1 MSGPKTVSVSVS
13 HSVSAWELQRQR
25 ERARERARRRAEA
38 RERARQR
45 ARLQERARALA
56 SRLNRVSERWERA
69 KREHGGMFSE
79 WRHSEILRD
88 LAECESDR
96 RRDNDELGAVLDDL
110 AGRVAIAES
119 EYARQLAVSKLR
131 TSLEAVLPSQAAHPD
146 PAVPSEED
154 DEAQRSE
161 REMRRG
167 LEEVS
172 GLLATLAA
180 EVPDDARAA
189 IEKRADEALAS
200 PLAFRRKA
208 LLSQL
213 HLEIRRANRAAAARR
228 RTVAEATGWREQLL
242 GLEGPD
248 VEELDRHLR
257 RVVDG
262 AAPAPGLAKRVE
274 DAVAR
279 ATEASERAYA
289 LGVITEELENLGYVV
304 ERGFETASARHPEA
318 LLRKPGMEDDYRVSL
333 RAEGPLLHN
342 RVVRED
348 RDADPGGDGRR
359 SPDRRRAD
367 REMERVWCSDL
378 AAGLAAA
385 GRRGVHG
392 RVVSRMRPGEVPVHA
407 VAALPGESG
416 ARSKSKRRRKRKR
429 AGRLKSRSARPRS

>member
-13 HSVSAWELQRQR
+13 PREIERQR
-25 ERARERARRRAEA
+25 ARARERARRRARA

-45 ARLQERARALA
+45 ARLQERARALS
-56 SRLNRVSERWERA
+56 SRLNRLSERWRRA
-69 KREHGGMFSE
+69 KREHGEMFSE

-131 TSLEAVLPSQAAHPD
+131 TSLEAMLPSQAAHPG
-146 PAVPSEED
+146 PETVPSEED

-248 VEELDRHLR
+248 IEELDRHLR

-385 GRRGVHG
+385 EQRGVHG

>member
-13 HSVSAWELQRQR
+13 PRELERQR
-25 ERARERARRRAEA
+25 ARARERARRRARA

-45 ARLQERARALA
+45 ARLQERARALS
-56 SRLNRVSERWERA
+56 SRLNRVSERWRRA

-110 AGRVAIAES
+110 AVRVAIAEN
-119 EYARQLAVSKLR
+119 EYARQLAVAKLR
-131 TSLEAVLPSQAAHPD
+131 TSLEAVLPSQAARPD

-154 DEAQRSE
+154 EEAQRSE

-180 EVPDDARAA
+180 DVPEDARAA
-189 IEKRADEALAS
+189 IGKRADEALAS

-213 HLEIRRANRAAAARR
+213 RLEIRRANKAAAARR
-228 RTVAEATGWREQLL
+228 RTVAEAMRWREQLL

-248 VEELDRHLR
+248 VEKLDRHLR

-262 AAPAPGLAKRVE
+262 SDPAPGLAKRVE

-279 ATEASERAYA
+279 AVAASERDYA
-289 LGVITEELENLGYVV
+289 LGVITEELEKLGYVV

-333 RAEGPLLHN
+333 RAEGTLLHN
-342 RVVRED
+342 RVVREA
-348 RDADPGGDGRR
+348 RAADPGGHGPR

-385 GRRGVHG
+385 GQRGVHG
-392 RVVSRMRPGEVPVHA
+392 RVVSRTGPGEVPVHA

-416 ARSKSKRRRKRKR
+416 SKSKSKRRRKRT
-429 AGRLKSRSARPRS
+429 GRLKSRSARPRP